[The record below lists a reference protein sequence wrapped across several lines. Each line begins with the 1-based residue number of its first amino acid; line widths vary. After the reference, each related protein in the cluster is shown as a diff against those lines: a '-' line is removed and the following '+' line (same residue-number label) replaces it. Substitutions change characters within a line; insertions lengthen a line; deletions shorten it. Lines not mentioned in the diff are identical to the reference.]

1 MEYNKIIAVT
11 GLPGLYELLSSKSDG
26 AIVRSLDD
34 KSTRFVSS
42 RVHNFSHLESIE
54 VYTVRDNV
62 NLVDVLNAM
71 EASTEKLPD
80 EKDNAALKSYFS
92 KVYPDL
98 DFERVYGSD
107 LKKMVKW
114 FNVLR
119 SNNIEIKLSQPEEAG
134 EEVAESAEVEKAPA
148 SLSLKKTAKET
159 AEKKAAAEKA
169 PAEEKEPAKAK
180 ASAAKKA
187 APKEEEEEEKPAPG
201 PKKTAGEAAPK
212 KAAAKKAA
220 PKEEKEE
227 KPEKAATSPSSSSK
241 KTAKDTAKK
250 TATKKKS

>member
-34 KSTRFVSS
+34 KSTRFVAS

-62 NLVDVLNAM
+62 NLVDILKAM

-80 EKDNAALKSYFS
+80 EKDGAALKAYFS

-98 DFERVYGSD
+98 DFDRVYSSD

-114 FNVLR
+114 FNVLQ
-119 SNNIEIKLSQPEEAG
+119 SNNIEIKLSEP
-134 EEVAESAEVEKAPA
+134 EEVAEEVEVVEEEEKTAEKPKA
-148 SLSLKKTAKET
+148 SLKKTAETKEVAKETKET
-159 AEKKAAAEKA
+159 A
-169 PAEEKEPAKAK
+169 KEPAKAK
-180 ASAAKKA
+180 APAAGAVKAKKEA
-187 APKEEEEEEKPAPG
+187 EPVEEEKPKVKKAPAE
-201 PKKTAGEAAPK
+201 KATAEKATPAKK
-212 KAAAKKAA
+212 KAAEPKKETAA
-220 PKEEKEE
+220 DK
-227 KPEKAATSPSSSSK
+227 
-241 KTAKDTAKK
+241 AKK
-250 TATKKKS
+250 TTKKKS